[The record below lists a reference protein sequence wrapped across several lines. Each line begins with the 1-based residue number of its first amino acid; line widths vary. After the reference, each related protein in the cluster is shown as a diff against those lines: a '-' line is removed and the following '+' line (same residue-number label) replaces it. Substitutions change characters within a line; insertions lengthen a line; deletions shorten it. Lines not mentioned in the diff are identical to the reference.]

1 MRANRRSALVTA
13 LGEETLSRAE
23 LTART
28 GLNDQTVRRWLTIM
42 RDEGSVELIG
52 SKPAQYQCPLPP
64 DPPRLTVPARR
75 PRKRLATLAHG
86 GRHPAA

>member
-1 MRANRRSALVTA
+1 MGTVPAVPAALGSRTSGTAIRANRRTALLAA

-42 RDEGSVELIG
+42 RNERSVELIG
-52 SKPAQYQCPLPP
+52 SS
-64 DPPRLTVPARR
+64 PRSASARYR
-75 PRKRLATLAHG
+75 RTR
-86 GRHPAA
+86 